1 MELARRWAAGKP
13 EPGSAAESLAF
24 AEVYHCKGHSADAG
38 EFYRRA
44 LKQEPKLA
52 DDVRSSAAFAADLA
66 AWWSQ
71 HGDSHHA
78 FVAVDAGS
86 EVVGMAWLA
95 LLPRV
100 PRPGAPDRR
109 FADIQSVFVVPE
121 HRGRGLGSALV
132 ETTAEHAVRLGAP
145 RATVHSSREAVPL
158 YEGLGFASSARLL
171 QRPPE

>member
-1 MELARRWAAGKP
+1 MDVRPAGPEDEGDLARLLCLHAAP
-13 EPGSAAESLAF
+13 DEQARQTVASF
-24 AEVYHCKGHSADAG
+24 AV
-38 EFYRRA
+38 
-44 LKQEPKLA
+44 
-52 DDVRSSAAFAADLA
+52 DLD
-66 AWWSQ
+66 AWWSA
-71 HGDSHHA
+71 HRDSHHA

-86 EVVGMAWLA
+86 EIVGMAWLA

-132 ETTAEHAVRLGAP
+132 ETAAEHAVRLGAP
-145 RATVHSSREAVPL
+145 RVTVHSSREAVPL